1 MPTELY
7 CQMRDPHDVA
17 ACDTV
22 SDVLFPVVTALKIE
36 VKLFDRV
43 RPVPDLRTTDSQCEL
58 QLYQ

>member
-1 MPTELY
+1 
-7 CQMRDPHDVA
+7 MRDPHDVA
-17 ACDTV
+17 ACDAV

-36 VKLFDRV
+36 VKLFYRV